1 MLIDEI
7 KAAIAGKIPDAI
19 TDARMEG
26 NHAHLSVVSQ
36 QFEGL
41 TAVKKQQLVYSAL
54 QELIASGAVHAVH
67 MQTLTPDEA
76 VR

>member
-7 KAAIAGKIPDAI
+7 KTAITSKIPDAI

-26 NHAHLSVVSQ
+26 NHAHVSVVSQ
-36 QFEGL
+36 HFEGL

-54 QELIASGAVHAVH
+54 QDLIASGAVHAVH
-67 MQTLTPDEA
+67 MRTLTPDEA